1 MTTFKEDW
9 KTAKTAFTTATQKKK
24 PSATLLGVFDKGTGI
39 SSALE
44 SADKAKTAGDF
55 QKAMVAF
62 RKAFDD
68 YVKTLD
74 RRSPTPR

>member
-24 PSATLLGVFDKGTGI
+24 PLATLLGVFDKGTGI
-39 SSALE
+39 SSALD